1 MLKQSVSDTVT
12 LGDTG
17 IFFEITFKTVIYNKF
32 LSWHTLKN
40 ATVKVVQIGTIQLL
54 YYCVNSLRCV

>member
-12 LGDTG
+12 LGDMG

-32 LSWHTLKN
+32 LS
-40 ATVKVVQIGTIQLL
+40 
-54 YYCVNSLRCV
+54 